1 MQHVNQASKFKLLST
16 TFLAFFIM
24 LLTSSCNK
32 NSDVLPGANNRE
44 VSALNQS
51 SSSRVNNSLTAV
63 SALNQS
69 SPSRMNN
76 SLVAVPFEETL
87 FVPCANGGAGENV
100 TLTGTTNF
108 VYQMTWTDHGFKLVY
123 HANSRGITGVGLTS
137 GETFV
142 GSEGTQGS
150 VVGSWV
156 NNQWIGITIERM
168 RIIGRNTTYTVKN
181 KYQLIVTPDG
191 KVTVNSMEKTIEC
204 NM

>member
-16 TFLAFFIM
+16 SFLAFLIM
-24 LLTSSCNK
+24 LLSSSCSK
-32 NSDVLPGANNRE
+32 NSDVLPGANNME
-44 VSALNQS
+44 VKALNQS
-51 SSSRVNNSLTAV
+51 SSSK
-63 SALNQS
+63 
-69 SPSRMNN
+69 MNN
-76 SLVAVPFEETL
+76 SLVAVPFEETF

-156 NNQWIGITIERM
+156 NNQWIGNTIERM
-168 RIIGRNTTYTVKN
+168 RIIGRNTTYIVKN

-191 KVTVNSMEKTIEC
+191 KVTVNSMEKTIDC
-204 NM
+204 DVK